1 MAIATG
7 VAKKV
12 AFKKESVWG
21 TAAGATGAQYLRRVT
36 SDLDLT
42 KETYQSNEIRTDYQV
57 ADFRHGVRS
66 VEGTIAGELS
76 PLTYDAFIAAAL
88 RKDFV
93 AGGTTGAIITLSVTN
108 TGTKFTR
115 SSGSFVTDGFKVGD
129 VVSASGFTTANNNS
143 HYCLVTAVAALTL
156 DIVPLDGVVL
166 TDEAEGDT
174 VTIAVVGKKTYTPET
189 SHTDDSFSIEHYYSD
204 VTQSE
209 LFTGCKVNTLAIALP
224 PSGMATIN
232 IGLMG
237 KDITTATSEYFTT
250 PTAATSSGVLA
261 SVNGIAYAI
270 GSRQYSL
277 TGLNINYTGNL
288 SKEPVVGSN
297 TVPDI
302 FEGRVVVTGELSA
315 FFENGTLRDA
325 FINETE
331 VALMFVFTTNNTKN
345 PDFISFV
352 MPRCKLG
359 GASKD
364 DGEKG
369 LVQTIP
375 FQALFNSAGTTD
387 AKTTLII
394 QDSLA
399 A

>member
-1 MAIATG
+1 MAIASG
-7 VAKKV
+7 VAKQV
-12 AFKKESVWG
+12 AFKKETSWG
-21 TAAGATGAQYLRRVT
+21 VAAGAIGAQYLRRIT
-36 SDLDLT
+36 SDLSLA

-88 RKDFV
+88 RKDFA
-93 AGGTTGAIITLSVTN
+93 AGATTGAIITLSVTN

-129 VVSASGFTTANNNS
+129 VVSATGFTEANNNS
-143 HYCLVTAVAALTL
+143 HYCLVTVVAALTM

-166 TDEAEGDT
+166 TDEAAGDT
-174 VTIAVVGKKTYTPET
+174 VTIACVGKKTYTPET
-189 SHTDDSFSIEHYYSD
+189 GHTDDSFTIEHYYSD

-209 LFTGCKVNTLAIALP
+209 VFTGCKVNTLAVSLP
-224 PSGMATIN
+224 PTGMATIN

-237 KDITTATSEYFTT
+237 KDITTGTSAYFTT
-250 PTAATSSGVLA
+250 PTAATTSGVLA
-261 SVNGIAYAI
+261 SVNGIAYAV
-270 GSRQYSL
+270 GSRNYVL
-277 TGLNINYTGNL
+277 TGLNINYAGNL
-288 SKEPVVGSN
+288 TMDAVVGSN
-297 TVPDI
+297 TYPDI
-302 FEGRVVVTGELSA
+302 FEGRVVVSGDLTA
-315 FFENGTLRDA
+315 YFENATLRDA
-325 FINETE
+325 FLNETE
-331 VALMFVFTTNNTKN
+331 VALMFVFTTGNTKN
-345 PDFISFV
+345 ADFMSFV
-352 MPRCKLG
+352 LPRVKFG

-375 FQALFNSAGTTD
+375 FQALFNSSGTG
-387 AKTTLII
+387 ANKTTLIV

>member
-7 VAKKV
+7 IAKKV
-12 AFKKESVWG
+12 AFKKETTWG
-21 TAAGATGAQYLRRVT
+21 TAAGASGAQYLRRVT
-36 SDLDLT
+36 SDLSLA

-57 ADFRHGVRS
+57 SDFRHGVRS
-66 VEGTIAGELS
+66 VEGTLAGELS
-76 PLTYDAFIAAAL
+76 PLTYDSFIAAAL

-93 AGGTTGAIITLSVTN
+93 IGGTTGAVITLSVTN

-129 VVSASGFTTANNNS
+129 VVSASGFTETNNNS
-143 HYCLVTAVAALTL
+143 HYCLVTVVAALTM
-156 DIVPLDGVVL
+156 DIIPLDGTVL
-166 TDEAEGDT
+166 TDEAAGDT

-189 SHTDDSFSIEHYYSD
+189 AHTDDSFTVEHFYSD
-204 VTQSE
+204 VAQSE
-209 LFTGCKVNTLAIALP
+209 VFTGCKVNSLAVALP
-224 PSGMATIN
+224 PTGMATIN

-237 KDITTATSEYFTT
+237 KDVTTATSAYFTT
-250 PTAATSSGVLA
+250 PTAATTSGVIA

-270 GSRQYSL
+270 GTRNYVL
-277 TGLNINYTGNL
+277 TGLNINYAGNM
-288 SKEPVVGSN
+288 SAEAVVGSN
-297 TVPDI
+297 TYADI
-302 FEGRVVVTGELSA
+302 FEGRVVVTGDMTA
-315 FFENGTLRDA
+315 YFENGTLRDA
-325 FINETE
+325 FLNETE

-345 PDFISFV
+345 PEFMSFV
-352 MPRCKLG
+352 LPRVKFG
-359 GASKD
+359 GSSKD

-375 FQALFNSAGTTD
+375 FQALFNSAGTGAD
-387 AKTTLII
+387 KTTLVV

>member
-7 VAKKV
+7 VAKQV
-12 AFKKESVWG
+12 RFKKESAWG
-21 TAAGATGAQYLRRVT
+21 TAAGATGAQLLRRVT
-36 SDLDLT
+36 SDLSLA
-42 KETYQSNEIRTDYQV
+42 KETYQSNEIRTDYQIS
-57 ADFRHGVRS
+57 DFRHGVRS
-66 VEGTIAGELS
+66 VEGTVAGELS
-76 PLTYDAFIAAAL
+76 PLTYDSFLAAAL

-93 AGGTTGAIITLSVTN
+93 AGATTGALATLSVTT

-115 SSGSFVTDGFKVGD
+115 SSGSFITDGFKVGD
-129 VVSASGFTTANNNS
+129 VIGATGFSTANNNT
-143 HYCLVTAVAALTL
+143 HYVLVTVVAALTM

-166 TDEAEGDT
+166 TDEAAGGT
-174 VTIAVVGKKTYTPET
+174 RTIAVVGKKTYTPET
-189 SHTDDSFSIEHYYSD
+189 AHTDDSFTFEHYYSD

-209 LFTGCKVNTLAIALP
+209 VFTGCKVNTLAIALP

-302 FEGRVVVTGELSA
+302 FEGRVVVTGELTA

-331 VALMFVFTTNNTKN
+331 VALMFVFTTNNNKN

-359 GASKD
+359 GAAKD

-375 FQALFNSAGTTD
+375 FQALFNSSGTTD

>member
-7 VAKKV
+7 IAKQV
-12 AFKKESVWG
+12 VFKKETTWG

-36 SDLDLT
+36 SDLSLA
-42 KETYQSNEIRTDYQV
+42 KETYQSNEIRTDYQIS
-57 ADFRHGVRS
+57 DFRHGVRS

-143 HYCLVTAVAALTL
+143 HYCLVTVVAALTL

-174 VTIAVVGKKTYTPET
+174 VTIACVGKKTYTPET
-189 SHTDDSFSIEHYYSD
+189 SHTDDSFTFEHYYSD

-209 LFTGCKVNTLAIALP
+209 VFTGCKVNSLAVSLP
-224 PSGMATIN
+224 PTGMATIN
-232 IGLMG
+232 VGLMG
-237 KDITTATSEYFTT
+237 KDITTGTSAYFTT
-250 PTAATSSGVLA
+250 PTAATTSTVLA

-270 GSRQYSL
+270 GTRNYVL
-277 TGLNINYTGNL
+277 TGLNINYAANM
-288 SKEPVVGSN
+288 SAEAVVGSN
-297 TVPDI
+297 TYADI
-302 FEGRVVVTGELSA
+302 FEGRVVVTGDMTA
-315 FFENGTLRDA
+315 YFENAALRDA
-325 FINETE
+325 FIDEDE
-331 VALMFVFTTNNTKN
+331 VALMFVFTTNNSKN
-345 PDFISFV
+345 PDFVSFV
-352 MPRCKLG
+352 LPRVKFG

-369 LVQTIP
+369 LIQTLP
-375 FQALFNSAGTTD
+375 FQALFNSSGTGAD
-387 AKTTLII
+387 KTTLIV